1 MRVPPSQG
9 GSLDVE
15 RTIFNLWM
23 IITIMMMMIMITVT
37 SHAEEPQPV
46 ERGKITSYMIC
57 ELVAVVDFEPF

>member
-15 RTIFNLWM
+15 KPIFNLLMVIM
-23 IITIMMMMIMITVT
+23 IMMMIMITVT

-46 ERGKITSYMIC
+46 ERGKITSYLIC